1 MLALATLLNF
11 YSLLLL
17 VWWLQ
22 GTLRSCPRAKVESPV
37 VAIEQVHFFLNYYI
51 SMTFCNFWPLNIFK
65 PPKQCCRLSGNK

>member
-22 GTLRSCPRAKVESPV
+22 GTLRSCPRAKVDSPV
-37 VAIEQVHFFLNYYI
+37 VAIEQVHFFLI
-51 SMTFCNFWPLNIFK
+51 TTPSGSL
-65 PPKQCCRLSGNK
+65 KQVVLRLS